1 MVDAATALSW
11 LAALELAG
19 AAVFG
24 VAMLVDGLLRRRS
37 AATRRGV
44 WALATGVSL
53 TLPLTRL
60 ALAAPT
66 IALAPEL
73 AVVLLALW
81 ATGVAGLL
89 VRLGH
94 GMWRARGLCRASA
107 PLVDADWVASMHSLR
122 GEGRPAAALRVS
134 DELQSPVVIGVWRP
148 AVIVP
153 RELLAMAATGR
164 RSLLAHELAHVA
176 RADTLLL
183 TAGAVARAIY
193 WVCPLA
199 WWALRRLRARAED
212 AADDAVLQA
221 GVPSSS
227 YAALLVAVARAQL
240 ERAGRVA
247 AAGLRARVR
256 AVLDVRRVRGPAR
269 VQRFGLPRLVG
280 AALLLA
286 TLVTACEARS
296 GESAPQVGHT
306 FELGAGPAA
315 RTASA

>member
-1 MVDAATALSW
+1 MVDSTMALSW
-11 LAALELAG
+11 LVALELAG
-19 AAVFG
+19 AGVFAL
-24 VAMLVDGLLRRRS
+24 AMLVDGLLRRRS

-44 WALATGVSL
+44 WALAMGVAL

-66 IALAPEL
+66 IALAPAL
-73 AVVLLALW
+73 AALLLTVW
-81 ATGVAGLL
+81 AIGAVGLL

-94 GMWRARGLCRASA
+94 GMWRVCCLRRASA
-107 PLVDADWVASMHSLR
+107 PLVDAGWSASLR
-122 GEGRPAAALRVS
+122 ALQGEGRPAAELRVS
-134 DELQSPVVIGVWRP
+134 DDLQSPVVIGVWRP
-148 AVIVP
+148 AVLVP
-153 RELLAMAATGR
+153 RELLVTAATGR

-176 RADTLLL
+176 RADALLV
-183 TAGAVARAIY
+183 TAGAVVRAIY

-212 AADDAVLQA
+212 AADDAVLHA

-247 AAGLRARVR
+247 AGGLRARVS

-296 GESAPQVGHT
+296 GEP
-306 FELGAGPAA
+306 PAM
-315 RTASA
+315 SCP